1 MSALRLPCSDAGNSG
16 QRGLMVNLV
25 RLKRMIAL
33 ASYEKGAGKKDLA
46 ICRYYKGDYLTLKM
60 IGTFFL
66 TTFAYILILALLFA
80 ANLASILENITKMNF
95 VITGS
100 EILIGYIV
108 LEAVFLTVTFVSG
121 ASRYNKARRR
131 VKSYIAGIRRLL
143 QSSEEER

>member
-1 MSALRLPCSDAGNSG
+1 
-16 QRGLMVNLV
+16 MVNLV
-25 RLKRMIAL
+25 RLKKMIAL